1 MAKLGMMK
9 KGYRLLNFY
18 KLSPFTR
25 SSNQNEDLIQKVK
38 YFSDKEKFVV
48 LLTDKMKIQENLVW
62 DKYKGELIVVLGNND
77 VNYAT
82 LSKVTTV
89 ASHVLVFLIRS
100 IVNPLVLQQMAVQ
113 LLQFLR
119 FYGMPFLYM
128 KNVC

>member
-9 KGYRLLNFY
+9 KGYRLLNFS

-25 SSNQNEDLIQKVK
+25 SSNQNEHLIQKVK
-38 YFSDKEKFVV
+38 DFSDKEKFVV

-89 ASHVLVFLIRS
+89 ASNVLVFLIRS

-119 FYGMPFLYM
+119 FYGMPYLYM

>member
-1 MAKLGMMK
+1 MMK
-9 KGYRLLNFY
+9 KGYWLLNFS
-18 KLSPFTR
+18 KLSPFPR

-38 YFSDKEKFVV
+38 DFSNKEKFVV

-89 ASHVLVFLIRS
+89 AS
-100 IVNPLVLQQMAVQ
+100 QQ
-113 LLQFLR
+113 
-119 FYGMPFLYM
+119 Y
-128 KNVC
+128 C